1 MKKLRTK
8 NRQSLLRIWETI
20 CTFAHDIQNNKM
32 EQTVF
37 ELELLEDARD
47 FLKSQTRE
55 VRGKIGYNIRRVQKG
70 ERDKELFKKLDGT
83 DIWEFRTIYN
93 KLCYR
98 LFAFWDS
105 DINTLVVATHGLV
118 KKTQKTPPN
127 EIKKAEKLRKQY
139 FDNKKQ

>member
-20 CTFAHDIQNNKM
+20 CTFAHDIQNKKM

-47 FLKSQTRE
+47 F
-55 VRGKIGYNIRRVQKG
+55 
-70 ERDKELFKKLDGT
+70 
-83 DIWEFRTIYN
+83 
-93 KLCYR
+93 
-98 LFAFWDS
+98 
-105 DINTLVVATHGLV
+105 
-118 KKTQKTPPN
+118 
-127 EIKKAEKLRKQY
+127 